1 MICAPILHLSSITA
15 TLTHCPNPLLHAF
28 RYTRA
33 NNVGKPNGGRRRFA
47 PNATSLELP
56 LLPFNTT
63 NEVLIPSESKS
74 LYLYEA
80 RYLALLEESLLR
92 KKKLFVHFV
101 LDPILISNSG
111 TEASFAARHGCLV
124 TIEHTIFNL
133 NLHSVFGRD
142 VGALVSIRRIGRVKI
157 VRFVQLQS
165 NPYLKGEVI
174 PWQDRDLCD
183 ASPLNSKVKAVVEA
197 LHSLNRLEIKLKA
210 PKEELL
216 QTGIANSLEWAEK
229 DPSVQCDVSFIPSL
243 AERISFAAF
252 QPISRSTQSEMFK
265 LQQQKLRAMDAK
277 DTFQRLDD
285 SLKLINENIS
295 LIAAK
300 LEIQSIG

>member
-1 MICAPILHLSSITA
+1 MICAPILHLSSITT
-15 TLTHCPNPLLHAF
+15 TLTHCPNHLLHAF
-28 RYTRA
+28 RFTRA
-33 NNVGKPNGGRRRFA
+33 SNVGKLNGGRRRFA

-56 LLPFNTT
+56 LLPFSTS
-63 NEVLIPSESKS
+63 EVLIPSESKS
-74 LYLYEA
+74 LHLYEA

-124 TIEHTIFNL
+124 TIEN
-133 NLHSVFGRD
+133 VERMD
-142 VGALVSIRRIGRVKI
+142 VGALVSIRGIGRVKI

-165 NPYLKGEVI
+165 DPYLKGEVI
-174 PWQDRDLCD
+174 PWLDRVLRD
-183 ASPLNSKVKAVVEA
+183 ASQLNSKVNAVVEA

-216 QTGIANSLEWAEK
+216 QTCIANSLEWAEK
-229 DPSVQCDVSFIPSL
+229 DPSVECDVSFIPSL
-243 AERISFAAF
+243 AERISFVAF
-252 QPISRSTQSEMFK
+252 QPISGSTQSEMFK

-277 DTFQRLDD
+277 DTLQRLDD

-300 LEIQSIG
+300 LAIQSIG